1 MIENPIVKEPPATY
15 NIPYLD
21 TLSQHE
27 KIPGMDKYIAMW
39 KETERRESRRSR
51 EVPADASVLDQSIG
65 K

>member
-1 MIENPIVKEPPATY
+1 MIENPSVKEPAATY
-15 NIPYLD
+15 SIPYQD
-21 TLSQHE
+21 TLSKHE

-51 EVPADASVLDQSIG
+51 EISADTSVLDQSIG